1 MRVGRRLLLLAW
13 LLVPDGRAQGPDTL
27 RLVRLNGPIVL
38 DGRVDEPA
46 WEAVPPLPLVV
57 FAPQY
62 RMPPT
67 ERTEIRVA
75 YDDRYLYV
83 SGRLYDS
90 DPKGIRARTL
100 YRDNFAGDDH
110 FCFALDTYNDYQ
122 SAVWFCVNPAGTRGD
137 QTIANDGDFSTFNRD
152 WNTYWDAATTQN
164 DQGWFAEIRVPFSSL
179 GFQEE
184 NGRVIMGLSA
194 YRFIARKNERH
205 IFPDI
210 PPSVPA
216 GFIPVKPSRMA
227 RVILEGV
234 HRRTPVYVTPYGLG
248 GFQQQAALNAEA
260 TGYEGVRDTRREVGL
275 DVRYSPS
282 PSLTLDL
289 TANTDFAQV
298 EADDQQINLTRFPLF
313 FPEKRQFFQERAEL
327 FAFGLGGGPFNR
339 LFHSRRIGLVEG
351 RPIRL
356 LGGVRLVGRRG
367 GTDVGLLN
375 MQTAAERGLPSENF
389 GVLRL
394 RQQVFNPYSNA
405 GLMLTSRVAEDGSY
419 NVASGVD
426 ALVRVVGDEYL
437 TLRLAHT
444 FEDGQHARWLDASH
458 LLLRWERR
466 VEGGFSYAAELVRS
480 GEAFNPAVGFLLR
493 RNFTALDG
501 RLQYLW
507 FGGPRSPFRTF
518 AVQGTLQ
525 GFRRNE
531 DDQIESVLLAPAL
544 EAEFKSGHSL
554 SLAYRANYES
564 VPFAFAIAPEVT
576 IPVGD
581 YWFHEA
587 ELRFESRPGTNIRPD
602 VAVTAGQFYDGHRVS
617 LLLQPALNLS
627 RHLELSADYSLNRI
641 RFPARDQAV
650 NMHLLR
656 LRVRAAYDVHLS
668 LSAFLQYNSV
678 SDQFDMNL
686 RLRYNVRDG
695 TDLWIV
701 YNETLHT
708 DREAW
713 HPMPPRSLG
722 RALLVKYTHTFIW

>member
-1 MRVGRRLLLLAW
+1 MRVGCWLLLLVW
-13 LLVPDGRAQGPDTL
+13 LLALTGLAQAQDPM
-27 RLVRLNGPIVL
+27 RLVRLSGPVEI
-38 DGRVDEPA
+38 DGRVDEPV

-57 FAPQY
+57 FVPQY

-83 SGRLYDS
+83 AGRLYDS
-90 DPKGIRARTL
+90 DPGGIRARTL
-100 YRDNFAGDDH
+100 YRDNFAGDDR
-110 FCFALDTYNDYQ
+110 FCFALDTYNDRL
-122 SAVWFCVNPAGTRGD
+122 SAAWFCVNPAGTRGD

-184 NGRVIMGLSA
+184 DGRVVMGLSA

-205 IFPDI
+205 IFPDM

-227 RVILEGV
+227 RVVMEGV
-234 HRRTPVYVTPYGLG
+234 HRHTPVYVTPYGLG
-248 GFQQQAALNAEA
+248 GLQQQARLNDGRTA
-260 TGYEGVRDTRREVGL
+260 YDIVRDGRREVGL

-282 PSLTLDL
+282 PSLSLDL

-313 FPEKRQFFQERAEL
+313 FPEKRQFFQERSEL
-327 FAFGLGGGPFNR
+327 FGFGLGGFNR

-351 RPIRL
+351 TPIRL

-367 GTDVGLLN
+367 GTDIGLLD
-375 MQTAAERGLPSENF
+375 MQTAAEGGLPAENF

-394 RQQVFNPYSNA
+394 RQRVFNPYSNV
-405 GLMLTSRVAEDGSY
+405 GLMLTSRVAEDGRY

-444 FEDGQHARWLDASH
+444 FEDGPATPSWPEASH
-458 LLLRWERR
+458 LLLGWERR
-466 VEGGFSYAAELVRS
+466 VEGGLSYAAELVRS

-493 RNFTALDG
+493 RNVTSLDG

-507 FGGPRSPFRTF
+507 FAGATSPLRTF
-518 AVQGTLQ
+518 SVQGAFQ
-525 GFRRNE
+525 GVRRNE
-531 DDQIESVLLAPAL
+531 DGRIESVLMAPAL
-544 EAEFKSGHSL
+544 EAEFKSGNRL
-554 SLAYRANYES
+554 GLTYRANYES
-564 VPFAFAIAPEVT
+564 VPVAFAIAPEVT

-587 ELRFESRPGTNIRPD
+587 ELTFQSRPGATFKPN
-602 VAVTAGQFYDGHRVS
+602 VAVTAGPFYDGHRTSV
-617 LLLQPALNLS
+617 LVQPALNLS
-627 RHLELSADYSLNRI
+627 RHLELSADYNLNRI
-641 RFPARDQAV
+641 RFPKRDQAAD
-650 NMHLLR
+650 MHLLR

-668 LSAFLQYNSV
+668 LSTFLQYNSV
-678 SDQFDMNL
+678 IDQFDLNL
-686 RLRYNVRDG
+686 RLRYNFRDG

-701 YNETLHT
+701 YNEALHT

-713 HPMPPRSLG
+713 QPVPPRSLG
-722 RALLVKYTHTFIW
+722 RAVMVKYTHTFLW